1 MLGNYLNMTAVQ
13 EKFIKISDR
22 GEPEYGSKIE
32 ISCRRYGMQRIIK
45 RKDGEEVMSKY
56 VYYINERVNIND
68 LIDGMVVL
76 EAGGWQGLNGKTLG
90 YKAVV

>member
-1 MLGNYLNMTAVQ
+1 MLGNYLNNTAVF
-13 EKFIKISDR
+13 EKFLKISDR
-22 GEPEYGSKIE
+22 GEAEYSPKAE
-32 ISCRRYGMQRIIK
+32 ISCRKYGMQRIIR

-56 VYYINERVNIND
+56 AYYINERVNIND